1 MPKWQNFAKSG
12 HTGRTGQYFFFFF
25 CSIPLV
31 LLYHPSSLPWTA
43 DRLKHLR
50 LSIYQTL
57 KEAKC
62 HFLLTSRVTRWWNK
76 KLPNFHKN
84 APKVALHFLH
94 KSDIIISSPRS
105 HQNIW
110 ATFYWDNMLPRTCKT
125 GPTWSLC
132 SLVNELELLLKQILL
147 LQDDKFSPK
156 RRSFDWMDAVLT
168 ICWST
173 LPFQEGC

>member
-1 MPKWQNFAKSG
+1 MAKFCQIWSHWSNG
-12 HTGRTGQYFFFFF
+12 GIFLFLFLFHSSRSFVSSFLASLDGWPSETSALVYISNIKRGQ
-25 CSIPLV
+25 
-31 LLYHPSSLPWTA
+31 W
-43 DRLKHLR
+43 
-50 LSIYQTL
+50 
-57 KEAKC
+57 